1 MVHKNNIKKQRGK
14 SMKENK
20 VLKVKKM
27 IDYMAVVGVFYILAY
42 QIKPLREIGKVVCL
56 YLINWFGYLKM
67 MTLKKIYI
75 SGEHIFRSFIV
86 IAIVISIAK
95 IIIQCVYERKLK
107 NREGESRIEKS
118 LFKYL
123 QDKTVPRVFMIT
135 GKWGSGKTYEV
146 NRFFDKYYS
155 CVNTKVYR
163 VSCFGLSTR
172 KELVNEIN
180 NVIEQ
185 ADNSIYSTTIKVLQY
200 LPVIGEAI
208 NKFLKKTYEYN
219 SFKEG
224 SIFIFDDFERI
235 TSRPLIGES
244 SKRLYKQSP
253 FMLSNVSG
261 GRDSIREFQDI
272 KKELES
278 INKAFSQ
285 VDDFITQHS
294 LREDYDKYIAV
305 IGLINELVETYGA
318 KVIIVCNS
326 DILGEKFVHDVLRSK
341 LNCIEY
347 KKVITPNVRVSVINN
362 ILNSRICDDEYK
374 QQRINAYVDSIK
386 DDIETLMLDDKFN
399 DLRLFG
405 GLLEAFIDTALLFE
419 KEALTKEFLNSLLNS
434 ILIMHLAYYNN
445 SLKKVDMYVNG
456 ANIEFLIQLLGGT
469 IDTSNLIRVNH
480 TSEELKWVD
489 VSVSGFWI
497 YNLSKPENITNI
509 FNSWEAYP
517 FSNFESR
524 IIKRYTCLGEEAE
537 YNFMHVLFYQKMYD
551 KDDFG
556 DLNREFYIRNALKSY
571 DLKNVEVAEYVM
583 DFTYCVFGGR
593 IYQQFFRSM
602 FEVIEQECG
611 NEPLKGNTFL
621 HREYKEYLEK
631 RNINNE

>member
-1 MVHKNNIKKQRGK
+1 
-14 SMKENK
+14 MKENK
-20 VLKVKKM
+20 LLKAKRI
-27 IDYMAVVGVFYILAY
+27 IDYMSIVGVFYILVY
-42 QIKPLREIGKVVCL
+42 QIKTLREIGKAICR
-56 YLINWFGYLKM
+56 YLINWFGYVNM
-67 MTLKKIYI
+67 TTLKKIYI
-75 SGEHIFRSFIV
+75 AGEQIFRIIIV

-95 IIIQCVYERKLK
+95 IIIQCIHERRVK
-107 NREGESRIEKS
+107 RMEGESRFEKS

-123 QDKTVPRVFMIT
+123 QDKTVPRVFLIT

-146 NRFFDKYYS
+146 NSFFDKYYG

-163 VSCFGLSTR
+163 VSCFGLSSR

-185 ADNSIYSTTIKVLQY
+185 ADNSIYDTTIKVLQY

-219 SFKEG
+219 SLKED

-235 TSRPLIGES
+235 TSRPIIGKS

-253 FMLSNVSG
+253 FMLRNVHG
-261 GRDSIREFQDI
+261 GRDSIRELQDI

-278 INKAFSQ
+278 IDKAFMQ

-347 KKVITPNVRVSVINN
+347 KKVITPEVRVSVIDN
-362 ILNSRICDDEYK
+362 ILKSRICDDEYK
-374 QQRINAYVDSIK
+374 QRCISLYIDLIK
-386 DDIETLMLDDKFN
+386 DDIEALMLDDRFN

-445 SLKKVDMYVNG
+445 SVEKVDLYVNG
-456 ANIEFLIQLLGGT
+456 ANIEFLIQLLGGS

-480 TSEELKWVD
+480 NSEELKWVD
-489 VSVSGFWI
+489 VSVSGFWVF
-497 YNLSKPENITNI
+497 NLSKPENVANI
-509 FNSWEAYP
+509 FESWKSYQYAGVE
-517 FSNFESR
+517 NR
-524 IIKRYTCLGEEAE
+524 IVKSYSCLEEETE
-537 YNFMHVLFYQKMYD
+537 YNFMHVLFYQKMHD

-556 DLNREFYIRNALKSY
+556 DLGREFYIKNALHEY
-571 DLKNVEVAEYVM
+571 DLKSVEVAEHVL
-583 DFTYCVFGGR
+583 DITDCAFKGR
-593 IYQQFFRSM
+593 IYQQFLKCM

-611 NEPLKGNTFL
+611 NRLLKGKTFL
-621 HREYKEYLEK
+621 HIEYNEYLEK
-631 RNINNE
+631 RNTNNE

>member
-1 MVHKNNIKKQRGK
+1 
-14 SMKENK
+14 MKENK
-20 VLKVKKM
+20 LLKIKM
-27 IDYMAVVGVFYILAY
+27 IIDYMAVVGVFYILAY
-42 QIKPLREIGKVVCL
+42 QIKILREIGKAVCR
-56 YLINWFGYLKM
+56 YLINWLGYSDM
-67 MTLKKIYI
+67 AMLKKIYMA
-75 SGEHIFRSFIV
+75 GEHIFRVFIV
-86 IAIVISIAK
+86 IAILSSIAK
-95 IIIQCVYERKLK
+95 IIIQYVHERKLK
-107 NREGESRIEKS
+107 SMKRENRFEES

-123 QDKTVPRVFMIT
+123 QDKTVPRVFLIT

-146 NRFFDKYYS
+146 NNFFEKYYS

-163 VSCFGLSTR
+163 VSCFGLSSR

-185 ADNSIYSTTIKVLQY
+185 ADNSIYATTIKVLQY
-200 LPVIGEAI
+200 LHVIGEAI

-219 SFKEG
+219 SLKEG

-235 TSRPLIGES
+235 TSRPIIGES

-253 FMLSNVSG
+253 FMLSNVRG

-272 KKELES
+272 KKELKS
-278 INKAFSQ
+278 IDKSFSQ

-347 KKVITPNVRVSVINN
+347 KKVITPEVRVSVIDN
-362 ILNSRICDDEYK
+362 ILKSRICDDEYK
-374 QQRINAYVDSIK
+374 QQCINSYVDLIK
-386 DDIETLMLDDKFN
+386 DDIEALMLEDRFN

-434 ILIMHLAYYNN
+434 ILIMHVAYYNN
-445 SLKKVDMYVNG
+445 SIEKVDLYVNG
-456 ANIEFLIQLLGGT
+456 ASIEFLIQLLGGP
-469 IDTSNLIRVNH
+469 IDTSNLIRVNQN
-480 TSEELKWVD
+480 SEELKWVD

-497 YNLSKPENITNI
+497 FNLSKPENVADI
-509 FNSWEAYP
+509 FESWRSYKY
-517 FSNFESR
+517 SNLESR
-524 IIKRYTCLGEEAE
+524 IIKGYNCLEEEPE
-537 YNFMHVLFYQKMYD
+537 YNFMHVLFYQKMQD

-556 DLNREFYIRNALKSY
+556 ELDRDFYIRNALQSY
-571 DLKNVEVAEYVM
+571 DLKSVEVVEHILNI
-583 DFTYCVFGGR
+583 TYCAFRGR
-593 IYQQFFRSM
+593 IYQQFFECM

-611 NEPLKGNTFL
+611 YEPLKRNTFL
-621 HREYKEYLEK
+621 HFEYKDYLEK
-631 RNINNE
+631 RNKNNE